1 MKFKIDHDLHI
12 HSQLSACSA
21 DPEQSTARILA
32 HAEKYGLSTLCI
44 TDHYWDRTVAG
55 ASDWYKPQDFEHI
68 SRSKPLPQKDGI
80 RFLFGCETEMRK
92 ENYIGMPKERFSDF
106 DFVIIPTTHF
116 HMRGFTISE
125 ETASSTEGRVA
136 AWLDRLDALLSMD
149 IPFKKIGIAHLTC
162 GLILRES
169 RTEFLRLVD
178 SLPEGELARL
188 FAKAKERGVG
198 IELNSS
204 DMSFKDSEADT
215 VLRPYRIAK
224 AQGCKFYLGSDAHH
238 PIALDYSI
246 PIFDRA
252 VSLLGLTENDKFII

>member
-1 MKFKIDHDLHI
+1 MRYKIDHDLHI

-21 DPEQSTARILA
+21 DPEQSTERILA
-32 HAEKYGLSTLCI
+32 HAEKYGFSTVCI
-44 TDHYWDRTVAG
+44 TDHYWDRAVKG
-55 ASDWYKPQDFEHI
+55 ASDWYKPQDFKHI
-68 SRSKPLPQKDGI
+68 SKSKPLPQKDGI
-80 RFLFGCETEMRK
+80 RFLFGCETEMRM
-92 ENYIGMPKERFSDF
+92 ENYLGMPCERFSDF

-125 ETASSTEGRVA
+125 ESASSTEGRVK
-136 AWLDRLDALLSMD
+136 AWIDRLDALLSMD

-169 RTEFLRLVD
+169 RPEFLRLVD
-178 SLPEGELARL
+178 MLPESELERLFDRAARL
-188 FAKAKERGVG
+188 GVG
-198 IELNSS
+198 IELNGS

-238 PIALDYSI
+238 PGGLDLSI
-246 PIFDRA
+246 PVFERA
-252 VSLLGLTENDKFII
+252 VTMLDLEESDKFHV

>member
-12 HSQLSACSA
+12 HSQLSSCSA
-21 DPEQSTARILA
+21 DPEQSTERILA
-32 HAEKYGLSTLCI
+32 HAEKYGLSTVCI
-44 TDHYWDRTVAG
+44 TDHYWDRSVRG

-68 SRSKPLPQKDGI
+68 SKSKPLPTKEGI

-92 ENYIGMPKERFSDF
+92 ESYIGMPPERFADF

-125 ETASSTEGRVA
+125 ESASSTEGRAA
-136 AWLDRLDALLSMD
+136 AWIDRLDALLSMD
-149 IPFKKIGIAHLTC
+149 IPFKKVGIAHLTC

-169 RTEFLRLVD
+169 RSEFLRLVD
-178 SLPEGELARL
+178 SLPERELERL
-188 FAKAKERGVG
+188 FAMAKDRGVG

-204 DMSFKDSEADT
+204 DMNFKDHEADT

-224 AQGCKFYLGSDAHH
+224 SQGCKFYLGSDAHH
-238 PIALDYSI
+238 PGGLDLSI
-246 PIFDRA
+246 PIFERA
-252 VSLLGLTENDKFII
+252 ITMLDLKESDKFRI